1 MTPKEMAARIAE
13 LEAQLAKKTPSGSIK
28 VSVKG
33 AVSYYGL
40 GRFPVTLYG
49 EQWKSLSEVMPK
61 ILQFCK
67 DNADKLSVKA
77 AKNDATPVAAVKA

>member
-1 MTPKEMAARIAE
+1 MTEQEMLKRIAE
-13 LEAQLAKKTPSGSIK
+13 LEALVARKTPSGSIK

-49 EQWKSLSEVMPK
+49 EQWKSLAEKMPA
-61 ILQFCK
+61 ILSFI
-67 DNADKLSVKA
+67 DEHKA
-77 AKNDATPVAAVKA
+77 QLKTKPAKEDSQAQAVTA